1 MVPGRRKNAASAA
14 GASPA
19 LRRHR
24 RRIEAVTAPAHTA
37 CVALGANIGEPL
49 RQIEAGFNALNVLPG
64 TRLIARSSLYRSA
77 PVGYAD
83 QPDFINAV
91 AIIET
96 ALSPHEL
103 LDALLA
109 IERVNG
115 RVREFTNAPR
125 TLDLDIVLYGDLIL
139 QEPGLTI
146 PHARMLE
153 RAFVMLPLAEI
164 APDIMVPGHGRVS
177 DLAKQVDADSV
188 AQLQRIIGA
197 TTS

>member
-1 MVPGRRKNAASAA
+1 MAAQ
-14 GASPA
+14 
-19 LRRHR
+19 
-24 RRIEAVTAPAHTA
+24 THTA

-49 RQIEAGFNALNVLPG
+49 RQIAAAFAALAALPG
-64 TRLIARSSLYRSA
+64 TRVLARSSLYRSA

-91 AIIET
+91 AMIET
-96 ALSPHEL
+96 ALAPHAL

-109 IERVNG
+109 IERAHG
-115 RVREFTNAPR
+115 RVREFPNSPR
-125 TLDLDIVLYGDLIL
+125 TLDLDIVLYGDVVL

-164 APDIMVPGHGRVS
+164 APDAVVPGQGKVS
-177 DLAKQVDADSV
+177 DLARLVDAASV
-188 AQLQRIIGA
+188 AQLQKILV
-197 TTS
+197 

>member
-1 MVPGRRKNAASAA
+1 MTAA
-14 GASPA
+14 
-19 LRRHR
+19 
-24 RRIEAVTAPAHTA
+24 THTA

-49 RQIEAGFNALNVLPG
+49 RQIEAAFSALTALPG

-96 ALSPHEL
+96 TLAPHAL

-115 RVREFTNAPR
+115 RVREFPNAPR
-125 TLDLDIVLYGDLIL
+125 TLDLDIVLYDDLIL

-153 RAFVMLPLAEI
+153 RAFVMVPLAEI
-164 APDIMVPGHGRVS
+164 APDTMVPGQGRVS
-177 DLAKQVDADSV
+177 DLARRVDAPSV
-188 AQLQRIIGA
+188 AQLKRIPA
-197 TTS
+197 

>member
-1 MVPGRRKNAASAA
+1 MAAQ
-14 GASPA
+14 
-19 LRRHR
+19 
-24 RRIEAVTAPAHTA
+24 THTA

-49 RQIEAGFNALNVLPG
+49 RQIEAAFAALAALPG
-64 TRLIARSSLYRSA
+64 TRVLARSSLYRSA

-91 AIIET
+91 AMIET
-96 ALSPHEL
+96 ALAPHAL

-109 IERVNG
+109 IERAHG
-115 RVREFTNAPR
+115 RVREFPNSPR
-125 TLDLDIVLYGDLIL
+125 TLDLDIVLYGDVVL

-164 APDIMVPGHGRVS
+164 APDAVVPGQGKVS
-177 DLAKQVDADSV
+177 DLARLVDAASV
-188 AQLQRIIGA
+188 AQLQKILV
-197 TTS
+197 

>member
-1 MVPGRRKNAASAA
+1 VAAQ
-14 GASPA
+14 
-19 LRRHR
+19 
-24 RRIEAVTAPAHTA
+24 THTA

-49 RQIEAGFNALNVLPG
+49 RQIEAAFAALAALPG
-64 TRLIARSSLYRSA
+64 TRVLARSSLYRSA

-91 AIIET
+91 AMIET
-96 ALSPHEL
+96 ALAPHAL

-109 IERVNG
+109 IERAHG
-115 RVREFTNAPR
+115 RVREFPNSPR
-125 TLDLDIVLYGDLIL
+125 TLDLDIVLYGDVVL

-164 APDIMVPGHGRVS
+164 APDAVVPGQGKVS
-177 DLAKQVDADSV
+177 DLARLVDAASV
-188 AQLQRIIGA
+188 AQLQKILV
-197 TTS
+197 